1 MKRHLAPT
9 SLVVGFCMLAV
20 AAFVPELYGQEKTDD
35 AVWHRYST
43 SAGDLTFAFP
53 GTDILVD
60 QDGPTTWVL
69 YVKGGLSLS
78 VRADR
83 TKGAKKR
90 FMEIAEFPS
99 SKEYK
104 GFTLDDF
111 YGLWK
116 RDTDATKGT
125 DSASF
130 QLASKN
136 GLYRITAR
144 SRDGRNANLE
154 RFLGSIRLGGKQLVN
169 AEISKEAEDVSVT
182 LIEGLPTS
190 EEVAEALKRSTPKGL
205 KYTLSGATKDGNKP
219 EKDIEITEEDSA
231 KYSSSLIILRM
242 PRPGFVDAYRAEG
255 FSGAVK
261 FRATFRADGTVGPVE
276 LLQSVNKALNE
287 RAFDALKG
295 IKFIP
300 AKIDGKPVD
309 VVRTIEYGFSVY

>member
-1 MKRHLAPT
+1 
-9 SLVVGFCMLAV
+9 MLAL
-20 AAFVPELYGQEKTDD
+20 AAFAPELLGQEKANE

-69 YVKGGLSLS
+69 YAKNGLSLS

-83 TKGAKKR
+83 TKAAKKR
-90 FMEIAEFPS
+90 FLEIAEFPS

-111 YGLWK
+111 FGLWK
-116 RDTDATKGT
+116 RDTDTTKGT

-144 SRDGRNANLE
+144 SRDGRNSDLE
-154 RFLGSIRLGGKQLVN
+154 RFLRSIRLGGKQLVN
-169 AEISKEAEDVSVT
+169 AEKSNESEAESVT
-182 LIEGLPTS
+182 MIESLPIS
-190 EEVAEALKRSTPKGL
+190 EKVAEALKRSTPKGL
-205 KYTLSGATKDGNKP
+205 KYTRSSATNANTQTANDT
-219 EKDIEITEEDSA
+219 DIAEEDSP
-231 KYSSSLIILRM
+231 KYSSNLVILRK
-242 PRPGFVDAYRAEG
+242 PRPGFVDAYRTEG
-255 FSGAVK
+255 FSGTVK

-276 LLQSVNKALNE
+276 LLQSLNKALNE
-287 RAFDALKG
+287 RAFNALKG

-300 AKIDGKPVD
+300 AEIDGKPVD
-309 VVRTIEYGFSVY
+309 VTRTIEYSFSMY

>member
-1 MKRHLAPT
+1 
-9 SLVVGFCMLAV
+9 MLAL
-20 AAFVPELYGQEKTDD
+20 AAFAPKLYGQEKANE

-69 YVKGGLSLS
+69 YAKNGLSLS

-116 RDTDATKGT
+116 RDTDTTKGT

-144 SRDGRNANLE
+144 SRDGRNTDLE
-154 RFLGSIRLGGKQLVN
+154 RFLRSIRLGGKQLVN
-169 AEISKEAEDVSVT
+169 AEISKEAEEASVT
-182 LIEGLPTS
+182 QIEGLPTS

-205 KYTLSGATKDGNKP
+205 KYTSSNATKNGNKP
-219 EKDIEITEEDSA
+219 EADIEITEEDSP
-231 KYSSSLIILRM
+231 KYSSSLVILRK
-242 PRPGFVDAYRAEG
+242 PRPGFVDAYRTEG
-255 FSGAVK
+255 FSGTVK

-276 LLQSVNKALNE
+276 LIKSLNKALNE
-287 RAFDALKG
+287 RAFNALKG